1 MSTTDPMAPDGPS
14 ETLAQA
20 EVQGHIGAAVHWPEV
35 RDFLLEHPEL
45 LTGDREL
52 LEQLGLVAT
61 APNKVVD
68 FGRAALT
75 RLEEKAKRE
84 TVTRKN
90 IEQLARS
97 NFTAQAQTHALVVD
111 LLESR
116 NHADLAR
123 RLDTGAQMR
132 FGLATAVIAMDGP
145 DAVPFGWRKLDD
157 GGVDFLLGE
166 DGLSG
171 MGADYV
177 SEALFG
183 DAARNVKSGA
193 VVRMA
198 LWASPTRHAVV
209 AFGSP
214 EPEGFTPDMG
224 AELVAFIARVVERTA
239 ERWPVL

>member
-1 MSTTDPMAPDGPS
+1 VSTEARPSNDQPADPG
-14 ETLAQA
+14 L
-20 EVQGHIGAAVHWPEV
+20 HWPEV
-35 RDFLLEHPEL
+35 RAFLIAHPEL

-52 LEQLGLVAT
+52 LEMLHLIA
-61 APNKVVD
+61 AEPNKVVD
-68 FGRAALT
+68 FGRAALA

-84 TVTRKN
+84 TGARRAV
-90 IEQLARS
+90 EQLARA
-97 NFTAQAQTHALVVD
+97 NFTAQAQTHAVVVD

-123 RLDTGAQMR
+123 RLDDGARTR
-132 FGLATAVIAMDGP
+132 FGLVGAVIAMDGP

-157 GGVDFLLGE
+157 GGVDYLLGE

-171 MGADYV
+171 LGPDMV

-183 DAARNVKSGA
+183 DRAGKIGSAA

-198 LWASPTRHAVV
+198 LWAPARHAVV

-214 EPEGFTPDMG
+214 DPEGFSPEMG
-224 AELVAFIARVVERTA
+224 AELVAFLARVVERTA